1 MASCWVACMAGV
13 ADEAP
18 LIARIAAGDTAAL
31 RELFARHHVRI
42 YRFILRL
49 VRNPAPAEELT
60 NEVFLEVWRNAG
72 RFEGAS
78 SAITW
83 MLSIAHHRAVSSL
96 RKRRDQGWDER
107 AAAAVPDTADDPE
120 VAAQKIDKG
129 AILRRCLDALSPEHK
144 GIVDLVYYH
153 EMSISEAAEVLQ
165 IPENTVK
172 TRLFH
177 ARRRL
182 SELLERA
189 GIDRGWP

>member
-1 MASCWVACMAGV
+1 MAGV

-31 RELFARHHVRI
+31 RELFARHHIRV

-107 AAAAVPDTADDPE
+107 AAAGIPDTADDPE
-120 VAAQKIDKG
+120 VAAQKIDKSTG
-129 AILRRCLDALSPEHK
+129 QHRRHQVADRIGLVVVIRHTFGFAGILRASLQRHLLRRKRREIILRDDVAQ
-144 GIVDLVYYH
+144 LV
-153 EMSISEAAEVLQ
+153 VLA
-165 IPENTVK
+165 T
-172 TRLFH
+172 
-177 ARRRL
+177 
-182 SELLERA
+182 LLRA
-189 GIDRGWP
+189 

>member
-1 MASCWVACMAGV
+1 MASSCELACMAGV

-31 RELFARHHVRI
+31 RELFARHHIRV

-60 NEVFLEVWRNAG
+60 NEVFLEVWRNAA

-96 RKRRDQGWDER
+96 RKRREQSCDER
-107 AAAAVPDTADDPE
+107 AAAALPEPADHPEGATQTADTA
-120 VAAQKIDKG
+120 
-129 AILRRCLDALSPEHK
+129 
-144 GIVDLVYYH
+144 
-153 EMSISEAAEVLQ
+153 
-165 IPENTVK
+165 
-172 TRLFH
+172 
-177 ARRRL
+177 
-182 SELLERA
+182 
-189 GIDRGWP
+189 